1 MNLLRP
7 LDDTLYLFD
16 LMEQGLPGRSSG
28 YLLTGSKTL
37 LIDTGSSPS
46 HSRIL
51 AALAEI
57 GVAPTDLD
65 YCILTHV
72 HLDHAGGAGLLAQAC
87 PNTVFV
93 AQERAARHLVDP
105 SRLIAGAR
113 AVYGDAMDQLFGAIL
128 PIPEDR
134 VLIRRHGE
142 QLRLPDRTLTFYDTP
157 GHARHHFSI
166 HDPARAAIFA
176 GDAVGIRYVTEFT
189 GWDFEFVLPST
200 SPTDFDPDAVAAT
213 VALLRTLAAETI
225 YHTHFGPSPAAE
237 ALDATRDAARAF
249 ADLADA
255 LYDADMT
262 WEELGMSLQ
271 GFIGA
276 DLRRQGHGESLDM
289 ARLGIDIELD
299 AKGLLYW
306 QQMKRNLS

>member
-28 YLLTGSKTL
+28 YLLVGSKTL
-37 LIDTGSSPS
+37 LVDTGSSPS
-46 HSRIL
+46 HTRIL
-51 AALAEI
+51 AALDEI
-57 GVAPTDLD
+57 GIAPSALD

-87 PNTVFV
+87 PNTLFI
-93 AQERAARHLVDP
+93 AQERAARHLIDP

-113 AVYGDAMDQLFGAIL
+113 SVYGDTMEALFGAIL

-142 QLRLPDRTLTFYDTP
+142 QLQLPDRTLTFYDTP

-189 GWDFEFVLPST
+189 GWDFEFILPST
-200 SPTDFDPDAVAAT
+200 SPTDFDPDAVATT
-213 VALLRTLAAETI
+213 VSLLQTLGAETI
-225 YHTHFGPSPAAE
+225 YHTHFGPSPAAA
-237 ALDATRDAARAF
+237 ALAATKEGARAF
-249 ADLADA
+249 AELADA
-255 LYDADMT
+255 LYDEEMT
-262 WEELGMSLQ
+262 WEELAMSLQ

-276 DLRRQGHGESLDM
+276 DLRRQGYTDPLDM
-289 ARLGIDIELD
+289 DRLGIDVELD

-306 QQMKRNLS
+306 QRMKRTLS